1 MALDVIERPS
11 PNWNERPHG
20 TVIDTVVIHY
30 TGMRSGEEALERL
43 CDPLAEVSAHYLIE
57 EDGRLFKLV
66 EEEKRAWHAGVSAWR
81 GRENLNHTSIG
92 IELVNP
98 GQEFGYRDFPE
109 AQIETLLTLLSGLKK
124 RHTISVEGFVGHSD
138 IAPDRKTDPG
148 ELFPWRRL
156 AQAGFGLWSD
166 TEAHST
172 EILASVGDYGRNVAM
187 LNKQLGIIGYHLNHA
202 EKFDVATECA
212 VRAFQAHWRPETV
225 SGCYDKG
232 TAARLHDI
240 VNQIRNAGENL

>member
-1 MALDVIERPS
+1 MALELIERPS

-20 TVIDTVVIHY
+20 AAIDTVVIHY

-43 CDPLAEVSAHYLIE
+43 CDPLAEVSAHYLVE

-81 GRENLNHTSIG
+81 GQENLNHTSIG

-98 GQEFGYRDFPE
+98 GHEFGYREFPGP
-109 AQIETLLTLLSGLKK
+109 QIETLLTLLSGLKT

-166 TEAHST
+166 AEAQST
-172 EILASVGDYGRNVAM
+172 EMLASIGDYGRNVAM
-187 LNKQLGIIGYHLNHA
+187 LNKQLGIIGYHLNDA

-225 SGCYDKG
+225 SGCYDRG

-240 VNQIRNAGENL
+240 VNLIRNAGENL